1 LLRTQPPL
9 PRRNANKGVAH
20 DSADVSHENTTD
32 PGEPTL
38 TLDQAYRATYHF
50 IHQYYLR
57 EPIDPF
63 MLMLSSMGPWNEDGP
78 LRQTD
83 DPATWNDWMKS
94 VRAALAS
101 DTLPPLGDVKHFPK
115 A

>member
-1 LLRTQPPL
+1 MPL
-9 PRRNANKGVAH
+9 SARNANKGVRH
-20 DSADVSHENTTD
+20 DIAGVFDWSMTD

-63 MLMLSSMGPWNEDGP
+63 LLMLASMGPWNEDSP
-78 LRQTD
+78 IRQTS
-83 DPATWNDWMKS
+83 DPATWNDWMRS
-94 VRAALAS
+94 VRAAL
-101 DTLPPLGDVKHFPK
+101 VVCV
-115 A
+115 